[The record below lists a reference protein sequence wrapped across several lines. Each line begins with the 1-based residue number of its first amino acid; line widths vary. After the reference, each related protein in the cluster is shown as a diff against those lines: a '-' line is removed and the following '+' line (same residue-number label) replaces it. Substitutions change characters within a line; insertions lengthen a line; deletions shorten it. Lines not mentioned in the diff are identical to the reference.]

1 MIIKAKP
8 GDGFGP
14 LPETYRRLDTR
25 VGGKGFTIGGSPAA
39 LALACAFPAI
49 AGLRTHAAAAPPLHS
64 RRAGRSAA
72 CSRAAACAR
81 PLSAGLA
88 LRLAP
93 GRAGPIGE
101 SVAGRRCRSLL
112 AAPTFR
118 EPDARVNAE

>member
-1 MIIKAKP
+1 VIIKAKP

-25 VGGKGFTIGGSPAA
+25 VGGKGFAIDGSPAA

-72 CSRAAACAR
+72 CSRA
-81 PLSAGLA
+81 

-93 GRAGPIGE
+93 GRAEPIGE

-112 AAPTFR
+112 AAPTFC